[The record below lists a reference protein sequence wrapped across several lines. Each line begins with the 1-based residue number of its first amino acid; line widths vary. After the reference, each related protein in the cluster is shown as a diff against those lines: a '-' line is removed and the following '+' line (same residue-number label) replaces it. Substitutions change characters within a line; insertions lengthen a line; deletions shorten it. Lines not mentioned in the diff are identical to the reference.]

1 MTKGEKLYNARID
14 RNFTRAEV
22 SQATGISDK
31 LLFKYEKDI
40 ITNIPLD
47 NLEKLCS
54 FYGINP
60 TYVVGWEDI
69 ATGSDGKV
77 TAPPD
82 APRQYPFI
90 PDAVAAGMPCTIEG
104 IKQLP
109 TIGISDAIMGK
120 FAGNRHIVIMKV
132 NGESMNKVIP
142 SGSFIA
148 VKTDVSVKQLK
159 DGDLVVFGKEH
170 QYSLKHYYDAGEEV
184 IFKPNST
191 DPRFRDHV
199 YRKDATVTI
208 VGKVVMYMVGLV

>member
-1 MTKGEKLYNARID
+1 MTTKGERLYQARVQKDYTRSDVAKL
-14 RNFTRAEV
+14 
-22 SQATGISDK
+22 TGINDK

-47 NLEKLCS
+47 NLEKLCEL
-54 FYGINP
+54 YGLNP
-60 TYVVGWEDI
+60 AYVVGWEDDNQQ
-69 ATGSDGKV
+69 TPLS
-77 TAPPD
+77 
-82 APRQYPFI
+82 QYPYC

-199 YRKDATVTI
+199 YRKDETVAI
-208 VGKVVMYMVGLV
+208 VGKVVLYMVGLV